1 MCVVP
6 TYKARDTVCTVVERA
21 LEFAAT
27 VIVVDDACPQRSADA
42 VEERFGASDRVV
54 VIRRA
59 ENGGVGAATKTGI
72 ERALELGADIIVKI
86 DADDQM
92 DASRIPE
99 MEEVFESH
107 PDVAM
112 VKGNRFTDASVL
124 DVMPKARF
132 FGNAVLSIL
141 AKFASGY
148 WSLLDPTNGFLAFN
162 ARILRTLNWRAFADS
177 YFFELSVLCG
187 LGLRR
192 EKLAEVEMTAIY
204 TTAPSSLSI
213 RRVIM
218 TFPPLLAQ
226 AFVRRILT
234 QYLLL
239 DFNVGSLCLLVGAVL
254 TAAGIIFG
262 SQQWYLSIAT
272 GIARPTGD
280 IMIVALTLMFGCQ
293 LLFAALLYDVLLT
306 STVVRAIPR
315 ESAAP
320 RFGRSGRSAK
330 PARPAPAPRER
341 NVAFVLPLAVAIV
354 TLVWY
359 VVVATRVYEFVPVA
373 VDYAG
378 TQAGYALRIFSG
390 LPRNTESLFLTASF
404 VFSAIAPGYAITAAV
419 RATWASAAERLI
431 FSVIFGLMFYTVA
444 FLALGAVGMLKPVPL
459 FALTLVCLIG
469 SVAVLLRLRP
479 GGTDRTPAS
488 RARAEFVGRL
498 VHSKVD
504 IVLALVLGAFLFLT
518 LLSGLNYENR
528 FDASWYH
535 LAEARRWALYGSI
548 VDLLQIN
555 RSLTA
560 GLPHYQEVL
569 YAGIIPMFGVAAA
582 KLLSWFDLPLALLAI
597 GAFAGRY
604 LKSRTWGLVACLIFA
619 STPIVAFSAG
629 TASNDL
635 PLAALT
641 MLAAYALLRWDE
653 NPREYAWLAM
663 AGALA
668 GYSTGVKTT
677 GFFTV
682 IVCGVLIAGLTL
694 AKARN
699 AGTAAA
705 PAVRAALPGFG
716 AFGIGAIV
724 FAAPGLLQAAA
735 WTRDPLFPLFADF
748 FKSPYNIAYLV
759 APNWYSEYFHH
770 LPQHIVYL
778 VGLPWYLTFDN
789 NSVIGPV
796 FLVMVPAVVAVLFV
810 SHPQRRA
817 LLFLGA
823 FSVLWA
829 ALFNTSPTLWGRY
842 AEAIAPFAAIL
853 AASPL
858 FVSDRRTAGWSMV
871 RAASALVLVL
881 MIGMNSPFTTLMQRK
896 AIVSGNEGSP
906 NYDWNYLYR
915 NYPSPIGGPAPRS
928 KAETIAYLNEHIS
941 PSVKVYEDAELF
953 PWTLY
958 ANPQL
963 YEPSPDPRA
972 WTLSSPSAVGQLKA
986 NHIEYV
992 VTYARDLPKL
1002 ELSGVGAHLQR
1013 LWTSPLD
1020 APGASPGSA
1029 VVLSRFE

>member
-1 MCVVP
+1 
-6 TYKARDTVCTVVERA
+6 VERA
-21 LEFAAT
+21 LAFAAT

-42 VEERFGASDRVV
+42 VEERFGSSDRVV

-72 ERALELGADIIVKI
+72 ERALELGADVIVKI

-99 MEEVFESH
+99 MEEVLGAH
-107 PDVAM
+107 PDVAL

-124 DVMPKARF
+124 EIMPKARF
-132 FGNAVLSIL
+132 VGNAVLSIL

-177 YFFELSVLCG
+177 YFFELSVLCS

-204 TTAPSSLSI
+204 STAPSSLSI

-226 AFVRRILT
+226 AFVRRILM

-254 TAAGIIFG
+254 TTAGVIFG
-262 SQQWYLSIAT
+262 SQQWYFSIAS

-306 STVVRAIPR
+306 SSVLRAIPR
-315 ESAAP
+315 EAP
-320 RFGRSGRSAK
+320 ASGFGRSGRLPTSTK
-330 PARPAPAPRER
+330 RAPMSRER
-341 NVAFVLPLAVAIV
+341 VVAFVLPLAVAIG
-354 TLVWY
+354 TLGWY
-359 VVVATRVYEFVPVA
+359 AIVASRVYEFVPVA
-373 VDYAG
+373 VEYAG

-390 LPRNTESLFLTASF
+390 LPRNTESLILTAAF
-404 VFSAIAPGYAITAAV
+404 VFSATAPGYLITGWARV
-419 RATWASAAERLI
+419 TWTSTVERLV
-431 FSVIFGLMFYTVA
+431 FSVTFGLMFYTIA
-444 FLALGAVGMLKPVPL
+444 FLALGSAGLLRPVPL
-459 FALTLVCLIG
+459 FALTLVCLLG
-469 SVAVLLRLRP
+469 SLAVLLRLRS
-479 GGTDRTPAS
+479 GRTERKPAAQ
-488 RARAEFVGRL
+488 ARAEFVAQVKR
-498 VHSKVD
+498 SKVD
-504 IVLALVLGAFLFLT
+504 IALAVVLGFFTFMA

-535 LAEARRWALYGSI
+535 LAEARRWALDGGI
-548 VDLLQIN
+548 VDLLKIN

-582 KLLSWFDLPLALLAI
+582 KLFAWFNLVLALLAI
-597 GAFAGRY
+597 GVFATRY
-604 LKSRTWGLVACLIFA
+604 LKSRTWGLVACAIFA
-619 STPIVAFSAG
+619 STPIIGFSAG

-635 PLAALT
+635 PLAAITL
-641 MLAAYALLRWDE
+641 LAAYALLRWDE
-653 NPREYAWLAM
+653 SPQELGWVVM

-668 GYSTGVKTT
+668 GYATGVKTT

-682 IVCGVLIAGLTL
+682 IVCGVLIAGLAL
-694 AKARN
+694 ARYRR
-699 AGTAAA
+699 GGEAAA
-705 PAVRAALPGFG
+705 SATRAALAGLG
-716 AFGIGAIV
+716 AFGIGAAV
-724 FAAPGLLQAAA
+724 FAAPGLIQATV
-735 WTRDPLFPLFADF
+735 WTRDPLFPLFATVF
-748 FKSPYNIAYLV
+748 NSPYNIAYLV

-770 LPQHIVYL
+770 LPEHIVYL

-796 FLVMVPAVVAVLFV
+796 FLVMVPAVVATLLVK
-810 SHPQRRA
+810 HAQQRI
-817 LLFLGA
+817 LVFLAA
-823 FSVLWA
+823 FCALWA
-829 ALFNTSPTLWGRY
+829 ALFNMTPTLWARY

-853 AASPL
+853 AASPV
-858 FVSDRRTAGWSMV
+858 FVSDRRTVGWGMV
-871 RAASALVLVL
+871 RAASVVVLVL
-881 MIGMNSPFTTLMQRK
+881 MIAMNSPFTTLLQRK
-896 AIVSGNEGSP
+896 ALLPGNEGAP
-906 NYDWNYLYR
+906 NYDWNYLY
-915 NYPSPIGGPAPRS
+915 NGYPPPIGGPAPAS
-928 KAETIAYLNEHIS
+928 KAKTIAYLNEHLS
-941 PSVKVYEDAELF
+941 PSVRVYEDAELF

-972 WTLSSPSAVGQLKA
+972 WTLFSPNAVWQLKA
-986 NHIEYV
+986 NHIDYV
-992 VTYARDLPKL
+992 AFYARNLPKL
-1002 ELSGVGAHLQR
+1002 AASGVAAHLHKI
-1013 LWTSPLD
+1013 WESPLD
-1020 APGASPGSA
+1020 APGANPGSA